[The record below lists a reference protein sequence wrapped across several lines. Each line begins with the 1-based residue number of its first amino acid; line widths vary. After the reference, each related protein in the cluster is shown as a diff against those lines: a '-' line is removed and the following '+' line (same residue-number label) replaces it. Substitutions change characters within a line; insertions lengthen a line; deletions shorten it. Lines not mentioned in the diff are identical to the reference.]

1 MIKTEICVNS
11 DNFISQ
17 SVSSAYIGGADTIE
31 LCSQMHLSGLTP
43 GKKEIIK
50 ARKAFEDRSGLM
62 VMIRNRAGN
71 FNYTKI
77 EISEMCNQ
85 IKLAA
90 ECKANG
96 VVFGTLSE
104 NNNVDIDSLKRCV
117 DISKSLDL
125 LVTFHRAFDAT
136 PNPLETLKIL
146 IENGV
151 DRILTS
157 GTKWNE
163 NKSAVDGVDILN
175 KIINSAENKI
185 EVVIGGGIAQNNVV
199 KILEKLLN
207 KSNKI
212 SFHAY
217 SSVLVNGAA
226 NLALVKSFVETV
238 KNYK

>member
-11 DNFISQ
+11 DNFVSQ

-50 ARKAFEDRSGLM
+50 ARKAFKDRSGLM

-104 NNNVDIDSLKRCV
+104 NNNVDIDTMGSS
-117 DISKSLDL
+117 I
-125 LVTFHRAFDAT
+125 
-136 PNPLETLKIL
+136 IL
-146 IENGV
+146 
-151 DRILTS
+151 
-157 GTKWNE
+157 
-163 NKSAVDGVDILN
+163 
-175 KIINSAENKI
+175 
-185 EVVIGGGIAQNNVV
+185 
-199 KILEKLLN
+199 
-207 KSNKI
+207 
-212 SFHAY
+212 
-217 SSVLVNGAA
+217 
-226 NLALVKSFVETV
+226 
-238 KNYK
+238 